1 MKPIALLSALTLL
14 VPLTVVGQEKPDTTQ
29 YQFLCRVPGVP
40 IAYLQEA
47 ARFQEKL
54 NHEFSDPAES
64 PLSAE
69 ERAAFKSLPF
79 YPVNPGYR
87 VVARLV
93 RDSTALPFAMPTS
106 TSRLPLYRKYGELRF
121 ELNGQP
127 QRLTVYQS
135 LDLQKKPGFADYL
148 FLPFTDPTN
157 GHGSY
162 GGGRYIDLRIPP
174 AGTTSLTLDFNCAYN
189 PSCAYSHAY
198 SCPVPPA
205 ENRLAV
211 ATPAGVQ
218 HEH

>member
-1 MKPIALLSALTLL
+1 MKISALLVAVWL
-14 VPLTVVGQEKPDTTQ
+14 PLGVLGQARTT
-29 YQFLCRVPGVP
+29 P
-40 IAYLQEA
+40 A
-47 ARFQEKL
+47 AHTQQVAAFQQKI

-64 PLSAE
+64 PLSAA

-79 YPVNPGYR
+79 YPVAYKYC
-87 VVARLV
+87 VVAKLV

-106 TSRLPLYRKYGELRF
+106 ASQLAMYRKYGELRF

-135 LDLQKKPGFADYL
+135 LALLQKPGFADYL
-148 FLPFTDPTN
+148 FLPFTDLTN

-174 AGTTSLTLDFNCAYN
+174 AGTTVIALDFNCAYN

-198 SCPVPPA
+198 ACPIPPA

-211 ATPAGVQ
+211 AIPAGVQ
-218 HEH
+218 SDH